1 MTLAGISLRD
11 LEYVVA
17 VADQASF
24 VRAAELCNVSQ
35 PSLSAQVRKVEGWAG
50 GELFERTSRK
60 VMLTPRGARFVEQA
74 RRVLEEARAL
84 AQLGGAEDRPFG
96 GTLRL
101 YAIATLGPYLFPRI
115 LGPLRQRFPDVGLVL
130 GEGLTETLTTML
142 RAGDLDCVLM
152 SGPVEEPGL
161 EAEPIFREPF
171 LLAAPTNRPRER
183 PAEEVWRT
191 LPTQERLV
199 LAEGHCLRHQ
209 ALAFCS
215 DIGKKDRHG
224 TSLETLKYM
233 VAAGEGLTLV
243 PALATETGSG
253 VTYSPLPDPGFA
265 REIVLAWRRR
275 DVRAADFRALAGAL
289 RDIAGHAL
297 GGVQPL
303 GVT

>member
-60 VMLTPRGARFVEQA
+60 VMLTSRGARFVEQA

-84 AQLGGAEDRPFG
+84 AQLSGAEDRPFG

-130 GEGLTETLTTML
+130 GEGLTDTLTAML

-152 SGPVEEPGL
+152 SGPVEDPAL
-161 EAEPIFREPF
+161 EHEAIFREPF
-171 LLAAPTNRPRER
+171 LLASPTSRPSDRSPRRCGAPCRRRSAWSWPRAIACATR
-183 PAEEVWRT
+183 RSPSAPMSARRT
-191 LPTQERLV
+191 
-199 LAEGHCLRHQ
+199 
-209 ALAFCS
+209 
-215 DIGKKDRHG
+215 
-224 TSLETLKYM
+224 
-233 VAAGEGLTLV
+233 
-243 PALATETGSG
+243 ATA
-253 VTYSPLPDPGFA
+253 P
-265 REIVLAWRRR
+265 AWRRSNTWWR
-275 DVRAADFRALAGAL
+275 RARG
-289 RDIAGHAL
+289 
-297 GGVQPL
+297 
-303 GVT
+303 